1 MRSSHSCIQVTS
13 VAISSHQCAW
23 VMHQYTWI
31 HTPGHVAY
39 DTHRHTL
46 AQNSSHQQT
55 SVKYT
60 LTPRA
65 EDVRE
70 RLNIHMC
77 TPQWTWVHISTCQ
90 YQFITTS
97 TVSFTS
103 MCTSTNRGASWRS
116 YSIMGWGSDINRDL
130 NIHCV
135 SHISCTS
142 LHRNTNVR
150 FQCHMFVL
158 VSTQSCARGFVI
170 PMPMLVA
177 LRPWGKYVSPT
188 PSSVLFPRQH
198 LCLLAL
204 LQHRRVQFLYVAV
217 DFLDPPFQTGFTNKI

>member
-60 LTPRA
+60 LNATGRRHQRA
-65 EDVRE
+65 FEHTHVYTSVDMSAYQHMSIP
-70 RLNIHMC
+70 IH
-77 TPQWTWVHISTCQ
+77 
-90 YQFITTS
+90 Y
-97 TVSFTS
+97 
-103 MCTSTNRGASWRS
+103 
-116 YSIMGWGSDINRDL
+116 

-135 SHISCTS
+135 FHIHVYKYEQRRKLKMIFNHGMRQRHKQILKYLLC
-142 LHRNTNVR
+142 LAH
-150 FQCHMFVL
+150 L
-158 VSTQSCARGFVI
+158 VYKLAQKHKRQI
-170 PMPMLVA
+170 PMS
-177 LRPWGKYVSPT
+177 YVC
-188 PSSVLFPRQH
+188 FGIDAIMCAKH
-198 LCLLAL
+198 CM
-204 LQHRRVQFLYVAV
+204 H
-217 DFLDPPFQTGFTNKI
+217 